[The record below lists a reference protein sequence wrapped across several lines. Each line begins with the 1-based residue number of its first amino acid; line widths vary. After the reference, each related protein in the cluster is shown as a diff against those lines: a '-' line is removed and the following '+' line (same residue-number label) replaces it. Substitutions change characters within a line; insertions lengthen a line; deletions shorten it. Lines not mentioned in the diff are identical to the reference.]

1 MMEDKISMTES
12 IDAGAPSI
20 KYDRGDVQMGGGEDM
35 QGKQVAAQIWEQ
47 MEQEQKVQF
56 GSFDAFFE
64 SGIWKQII
72 QQMQADAGGAEPGSE
87 MMSENVNMQEQ
98 MPGGGIADVDMRE
111 QVQMAANGGRMGYNM
126 GGGADM
132 GAPQKMYK
140 AEASKE
146 LVTKLIQKMQDP
158 NLKDYDRAMIK
169 AQLNSL
175 VKQPQMPGGGIA
187 DVDMREQVQMRANG
201 GLMGLYNRGM

>member
-1 MMEDKISMTES
+1 MMEDKNSIRES

-20 KYDRGDVQMGGGEDM
+20 KYDQGDIRMGGGEEDM
-35 QGKQVAAQIWEQ
+35 RGKEMAAQIWEQ

-72 QQMQADAGGAEPGSE
+72 QQMQADASGAGPGSE

-98 MPGGGIADVDMRE
+98 MPGGGIADV
-111 QVQMAANGGRMGYNM
+111 NM
-126 GGGADM
+126 
-132 GAPQKMYK
+132 Q
-140 AEASKE
+140 E
-146 LVTKLIQKMQDP
+146 
-158 NLKDYDRAMIK
+158 R
-169 AQLNSL
+169 
-175 VKQPQMPGGGIA
+175 
-187 DVDMREQVQMRANG
+187 VQMRANG

>member
-1 MMEDKISMTES
+1 MNES

-20 KYDRGDVQMGGGEDM
+20 NYKQGDVQMGGEDM
-35 QGKQVAAQIWEQ
+35 QGKEMAAQIWSQ

-72 QQMQADAGGAEPGSE
+72 QQMQQDASGAGPGSE

-98 MPGGGIADVDMRE
+98 MPGGGIADV
-111 QVQMAANGGRMGYNM
+111 NM
-126 GGGADM
+126 
-132 GAPQKMYK
+132 Q
-140 AEASKE
+140 E
-146 LVTKLIQKMQDP
+146 
-158 NLKDYDRAMIK
+158 R
-169 AQLNSL
+169 
-175 VKQPQMPGGGIA
+175 
-187 DVDMREQVQMRANG
+187 VQMRANG

>member
-1 MMEDKISMTES
+1 MMEEKISMNES

-20 KYDRGDVQMGGGEDM
+20 KYDRGDVQMGGGEDE

-56 GSFDAFFE
+56 GSFDAFFQ

-72 QQMQADAGGAEPGSE
+72 QQMQQDASGAGPGSE

-98 MPGGGIADVDMRE
+98 MPGGGIADV
-111 QVQMAANGGRMGYNM
+111 NM
-126 GGGADM
+126 
-132 GAPQKMYK
+132 Q
-140 AEASKE
+140 E
-146 LVTKLIQKMQDP
+146 
-158 NLKDYDRAMIK
+158 R
-169 AQLNSL
+169 
-175 VKQPQMPGGGIA
+175 
-187 DVDMREQVQMRANG
+187 VQMRANG

>member
-20 KYDRGDVQMGGGEDM
+20 KYDRGDVQMGGGEDE

-72 QQMQADAGGAEPGSE
+72 QQMQQDAGGAGPGSE

-98 MPGGGIADVDMRE
+98 MPGGGIADV
-111 QVQMAANGGRMGYNM
+111 NM
-126 GGGADM
+126 
-132 GAPQKMYK
+132 Q
-140 AEASKE
+140 E
-146 LVTKLIQKMQDP
+146 
-158 NLKDYDRAMIK
+158 R
-169 AQLNSL
+169 
-175 VKQPQMPGGGIA
+175 
-187 DVDMREQVQMRANG
+187 VQMRANG